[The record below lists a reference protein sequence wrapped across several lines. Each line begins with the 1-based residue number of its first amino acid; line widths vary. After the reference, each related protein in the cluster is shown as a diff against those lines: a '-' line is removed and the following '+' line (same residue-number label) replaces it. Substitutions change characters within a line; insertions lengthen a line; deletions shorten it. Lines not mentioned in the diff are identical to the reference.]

1 MDAALAAARS
11 IRSRRRRGFRA
22 TRIWSSRRPSAGA
35 AIERRPASGG
45 ARREPPGA
53 SRGNARYAI
62 GALSLAV
69 GMLGLTYAAVPFYT
83 LFCRA
88 TGYEGTPQRAAAG
101 DDGPAGDRVLRV
113 AFDANVAPG
122 LPWRFEPET
131 DAVHLRT
138 GKTVTVFFRAQN
150 LSDREV
156 AAQAAFNVTPEVSG
170 ALVRQGPVLLLQRAA
185 ARAARDGGVAGR
197 VLSRPEARERP
208 VDGRGPV
215 DHAVLH
221 LVRRARGPGFTRLRE
236 ARGPSRMT

>member
-1 MDAALAAARS
+1 MSDALPPEAKA
-11 IRSRRRRGFRA
+11 
-22 TRIWSSRRPSAGA
+22 
-35 AIERRPASGG
+35 
-45 ARREPPGA
+45 EPPGA

-156 AAQAAFNVTPEVSG
+156 AAQAVFNVTPEVSG
-170 ALVRQGPVLLLQRAA
+170 AWFDKVQCFCFSEQRLGPHETAEWPVVFFLDPKLESDPSMAEVQSITLSYTLFAA
-185 ARAARDGGVAGR
+185 PAGPDFTG
-197 VLSRPEARERP
+197 SA
-208 VDGRGPV
+208 
-215 DHAVLH
+215 
-221 LVRRARGPGFTRLRE
+221 RRAGPAG
-236 ARGPSRMT
+236 